1 MTADEGSIV
10 FDVRFLSDAT
20 RKLHG
25 YLLYN
30 WFTQYLGL
38 IVENTRRLMR
48 NGVLGPQARPTP
60 ETDYAVVFDI
70 HALDLKKLSYV
81 LGFYFYVLSSHK
93 KANYYLMQENDR
105 RRVLYL
111 QGFDYYRR
119 GVHGHRRRGGGF
131 GAPHEA
137 VQLEAR

>member
-1 MTADEGSIV
+1 MRADEGSIV

-30 WFTQYLGL
+30 GFKQYLEL